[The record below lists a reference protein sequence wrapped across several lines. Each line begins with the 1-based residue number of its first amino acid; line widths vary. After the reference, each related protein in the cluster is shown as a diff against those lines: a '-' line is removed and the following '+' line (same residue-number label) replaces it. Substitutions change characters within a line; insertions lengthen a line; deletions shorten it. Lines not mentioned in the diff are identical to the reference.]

1 MIFKLHFK
9 KIKQTCIPQKKI
21 LQHNNN
27 RFMMKELIKAIM
39 LRSKLKKVFNE
50 DKTQSNWQKYKH
62 QQKFCLNL
70 LSKIKNV
77 ADNQLFWK

>member
-39 LRSKLKKVFNE
+39 LRSKLKNVFNE
-50 DKTQSNWQKYKH
+50 DKTQSNW
-62 QQKFCLNL
+62 QKFCLNL